1 MKSLRVFLTTLLMIL
16 ASLCCGNSAEP
27 GWQDLFDGKSTAG
40 WTALD
45 GNPPGD
51 GWQVVDGCLHLKGR
65 GGNLLS
71 KEEYES
77 FELEW
82 QWKIEKGGNNGIKYW
97 VTHVEGREWLGI
109 EYQMIDD
116 GVHPDAP
123 IGSSHAT
130 ASLYDIKAA
139 QRDKPLRPTGEWNE
153 SRIIVQNGKL
163 QHFLNGRLVVEI
175 NTLSPEWQSC
185 LNKSKFRNKK
195 GFAPG
200 KGRLMLTDHTD
211 PVWYRKIRIRKLKD
225 S

>member
-1 MKSLRVFLTTLLMIL
+1 
-16 ASLCCGNSAEP
+16 
-27 GWQDLFDGKSTAG
+27 
-40 WTALD
+40 
-45 GNPPGD
+45 
-51 GWQVVDGCLHLKGR
+51 
-65 GGNLLS
+65 
-71 KEEYES
+71 
-77 FELEW
+77 
-82 QWKIEKGGNNGIKYW
+82 
-97 VTHVEGREWLGI
+97 
-109 EYQMIDD
+109 
-116 GVHPDAP
+116 
-123 IGSSHAT
+123 
-130 ASLYDIKAA
+130 LYDIKAA

-175 NTLSPEWQSC
+175 NTPSPEWQSC